1 MACSDYSNS
10 FATSNLCSA
19 LQLIANCNALIFF
32 NGPSSAS
39 FSYIFVFSNKHYNS
53 YNKCM
58 WKILCS
64 SSIWCRDSNPQSL
77 EHQSPPL
84 TTRPGL
90 PPNCR
95 KYLST
100 SNYFLFCF
108 TEPDGS
114 VTCKN
119 VTIPM
124 CVDRTIY
131 CTYPPEKNLDVKT
144 NPSPVYKNAAGDY
157 IVE

>member
-1 MACSDYSNS
+1 M
-10 FATSNLCSA
+10 
-19 LQLIANCNALIFF
+19 
-32 NGPSSAS
+32 
-39 FSYIFVFSNKHYNS
+39 
-53 YNKCM
+53 
-58 WKILCS
+58 
-64 SSIWCRDSNPQSL
+64 
-77 EHQSPPL
+77 
-84 TTRPGL
+84 
-90 PPNCR
+90 
-95 KYLST
+95 
-100 SNYFLFCF
+100 FCF